1 MKCSMFFRIA
11 IAVAAL
17 AVLQQA
23 VLFAAETEGG
33 SASGGKYILSKEP
46 KDAATVLATREK
58 AKDKDKVVV
67 VGRIGGRKNPWVKG
81 AAAFSLVD
89 TSLKACS
96 ERPGDTCPTPWD
108 YCCEA
113 DLPKATVF
121 VTVVDEKTGKTLK
134 EDARESLKLHE
145 LDTVVVEGKAM
156 RDKKGNLTIAA
167 SKLYVRPAPE
177 ARK

>member
-1 MKCSMFFRIA
+1 MKYSIFLRSA

-17 AVLQQA
+17 VALQQA
-23 VLFAAETEGG
+23 VLVAAETEGD
-33 SASGGKYILSKEP
+33 SSTRGKYILTKEP
-46 KDAATVLATREK
+46 KGAATVLATREK
-58 AKDKDKVVV
+58 AKDKDDVVV
-67 VGRIGGRKNPWVKG
+67 VGRIGGRKSPWVKG
-81 AAAFSLVD
+81 AAAFSIVD

-113 DLPKATVF
+113 NLPKATVF

-134 EDARESLKLHE
+134 EDAREALKLHE

-167 SKLYVRPAPE
+167 SKLYVRPTQE
-177 ARK
+177 AHK

>member
-1 MKCSMFFRIA
+1 MFLRSVIA
-11 IAVAAL
+11 IAAL

-23 VLFAAETEGG
+23 VLVAAETKDD
-33 SASGGKYILSKEP
+33 SSTHGKYILTKEP
-46 KDAATVLATREK
+46 KGAATVLATREK
-58 AKDKDKVVV
+58 AKDKDNVVV

-121 VTVVDEKTGKTLK
+121 VTVLDQKTG
-134 EDARESLKLHE
+134 
-145 LDTVVVEGKAM
+145 
-156 RDKKGNLTIAA
+156 
-167 SKLYVRPAPE
+167 
-177 ARK
+177 